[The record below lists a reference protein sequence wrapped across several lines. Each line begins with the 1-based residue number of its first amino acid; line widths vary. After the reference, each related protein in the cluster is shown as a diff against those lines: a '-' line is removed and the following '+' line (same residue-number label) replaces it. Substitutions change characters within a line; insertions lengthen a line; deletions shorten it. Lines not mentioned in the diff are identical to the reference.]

1 MAPAVQIRCG
11 MNPRTLCGCAA
22 LLAATSLG
30 CATTQVARDLTR
42 GATSSAINTGLRT
55 LDTAEN
61 QRLIARLMQSPEVH
75 NAARALAADM
85 VDSSL
90 DLLSAPERQA
100 RIEEISARYVSTL
113 TRAAV
118 QGMAEGVRRD
128 FAPVMAHAMK
138 QAVAASMHEMMN
150 EGYQRD
156 LERVA
161 SGVTRATVEAATRSM
176 AEGMA
181 RDMGPALRA
190 ALEDEQTR
198 RALGSA
204 SRTLAREVVFG
215 SNEALAEIQRQQER
229 SGRPSLLS
237 GLATFTERGM
247 RVAQW
252 GAVALVVG
260 GILLALWI
268 ARLISRSRRAQA
280 DSERNAAAAVL
291 LAEAIRASE
300 GKPWGNELAEI
311 LGSRLQR
318 ESATNLLDEILTK
331 RAKNAPPA
339 PESAV
344 APPGQRLSHA

>member
-198 RALGSA
+198 RALGAA

-331 RAKNAPPA
+331 RAKNAPHA